1 MARVTLA
8 LDASTYIGTV
18 AVLRDHVLVAEGDA
32 LMRGEQ
38 EERLMPRV
46 ASVLAEAGYAVRD
59 VERVICGAGPGSFTS
74 LRIAGAIAKGI
85 AMGNDVPLYGVSS
98 LALIVAAHAQHTP
111 TLADGRYLALL
122 DAMRDERYA
131 ALYAVANGVVVE
143 IERIGRVAVADL
155 ATLCEKK
162 EARAIGPR
170 EMIDAAPH
178 ARGVAMML
186 DAILATGAVMLD
198 TWEPEYGRL
207 AEAQV
212 KWEAAHGRALPA

>member
-1 MARVTLA
+1 MALVTLA

-46 ASVLAEAGYAVRD
+46 ATVLAEAGYAVSD
-59 VERVICGAGPGSFTS
+59 VERVICGGGPGSFTS

-85 AMGNDVPLYGVSS
+85 AMGNEVPLYGVSS
-98 LALIVAAHAQHTP
+98 LALIVAGHRPSLT
-111 TLADGRYLALL
+111 DGRYLALL

-131 ALYAVANGVVVE
+131 ALYAVTNGVVTE
-143 IERIGRVAVADL
+143 IETVGRVAVADL
-155 ATLCEKK
+155 ALLCEQKV
-162 EARAIGPR
+162 ARAIGPR

-178 ARGVAMML
+178 ARGVAIML
-186 DAILATGAVMLD
+186 DGILAAGAVTLD
-198 TWEPEYGRL
+198 TWEPKYGRL

-212 KWEAAHGRALPA
+212 KWEAAHGRPLPA

>member
-59 VERVICGAGPGSFTS
+59 VERVMCGGGPGSFTS

-98 LALIVAAHAQHTP
+98 LALIVAGHRP
-111 TLADGRYLALL
+111 SLADGRYLALL

-131 ALYAVANGVVVE
+131 ALYAVTNGVVTE
-143 IERIGRVAVADL
+143 IETVGRVAVADL
-155 ATLCEKK
+155 ALLCEQKG
-162 EARAIGPR
+162 ARAIGPR

-178 ARGVAMML
+178 ARGVALML
-186 DAILATGAVMLD
+186 DGILAAGAVPLD
-198 TWEPEYGRL
+198 SWEPEYGRL

-212 KWEAAHGRALPA
+212 KWEAAHGRPLPA

>member
-1 MARVTLA
+1 VPRVTLA
-8 LDASTYIGTV
+8 LDASTYVGTV
-18 AVLRDHVLVAEGDA
+18 AVLRDNVLVAEGDA

-46 ASVLAEAGYAVRD
+46 ASVLAEAGYAVSD

-85 AMGNDVPLYGVSS
+85 AMGNGVPLYGVSS
-98 LALIVAAHAQHTP
+98 LALIVAGHAP
-111 TLADGRYLALL
+111 ALPDGRYLALL
-122 DAMRDERYA
+122 DAMRDEGYA
-131 ALYAVANGVVVE
+131 ALYSVANGVVAE
-143 IERIGRVAVADL
+143 IERVGRVAVADL
-155 ATLCEKK
+155 ASLCESKQ
-162 EARAIGPR
+162 ARAIGPR

-178 ARGVAMML
+178 ARGVAAMF
-186 DAILATGAVMLD
+186 DGILAAGAVTLD

>member
-1 MARVTLA
+1 VARVTLA
-8 LDASTYIGTV
+8 LDASTYVGTV
-18 AVLRDHVLVAEGDA
+18 AVLRDNVLVAEGDA

-38 EERLMPRV
+38 EERLMPCV
-46 ASVLAEAGYAVRD
+46 ASVLAEAGCAVSD
-59 VERVICGAGPGSFTS
+59 VGRVICGGGPGSFTS

-98 LALIVAAHAQHTP
+98 LALIVAAHAP
-111 TLADGRYLALL
+111 TLAYGRYLALL

-131 ALYAVANGVVVE
+131 AIYMIANGVVTEV
-143 IERIGRVAVADL
+143 ERIGRVAVADL
-155 ATLCEKK
+155 VLLCEHKQ
-162 EARAIGPR
+162 ARAIGPR

-178 ARGVAMML
+178 ARGVAML
-186 DAILATGAVMLD
+186 LEQILAVGAVTLD

>member
-46 ASVLAEAGYAVRD
+46 ASVLAESGYAVSD
-59 VERVICGAGPGSFTS
+59 VERVICGGGPGSFTS

-85 AMGNDVPLYGVSS
+85 AMGNEVPLYGVSS
-98 LALIVAAHAQHTP
+98 LALIVAGHRP
-111 TLADGRYLALL
+111 SLADGRYLALL

-131 ALYAVANGVVVE
+131 ALYAVTNGVVTE
-143 IERIGRVAVADL
+143 IETVGRVAVADL
-155 ATLCEKK
+155 ALLCEQKA
-162 EARAIGPR
+162 ARAIGPR

-178 ARGVAMML
+178 ARGVAIML
-186 DAILATGAVMLD
+186 DGILAAGAVPLD
-198 TWEPEYGRL
+198 SWEPEYGRL

-212 KWEAAHGRALPA
+212 KWEAAHGRPLPA